1 MTILPMNTPVVNTL
15 RKPRIANV
23 AMASALA
30 GILAVSLAACG
41 NAEQPAVA
49 EPQASTVGNVID
61 DTVLTTRVK
70 SALMANP
77 QVNSYDFKVETRK
90 GEVML
95 SGFVNSQ
102 AELNLATAIV
112 QAVDGVKSIQN
123 NVALKDGHATVG
135 NKVDDGITTA
145 KVKAALLADPSI
157 HSLDIR
163 VVTRVDEVQL
173 SGFVNN
179 QQQMDRAMQAAAGV
193 QGVRQVSNE
202 MQIKK

>member
-1 MTILPMNTPVVNTL
+1 MHTPAHSTQNLP
-15 RKPRIANV
+15 KHRIADA

-30 GILAVSLAACG
+30 GILAISLAACSDADKSS
-41 NAEQPAVA
+41 NSEPPA
-49 EPQASTVGNVID
+49 SSLGNVID
-61 DTVLTTRVK
+61 DTVLDTRVK
-70 SALMANP
+70 AALMANP

-90 GEVML
+90 GEVLL

-102 AELNLATAIV
+102 AELNLAMDLV

-123 NVALKDGHATVG
+123 NVTLKDGPATVG

-145 KVKAALLADPSI
+145 KVKAALLADASI
-157 HSLDIR
+157 RSMDIR

-179 QQQMDRAMQAAAGV
+179 QQQMDRAMQVAAGV
-193 QGVRQVSNE
+193 PGVRQVRNE
-202 MQIKK
+202 MRVKN

>member
-30 GILAVSLAACG
+30 GILAVSLASCG

-123 NVALKDGHATVG
+123 NVTIKSGSATLG

>member
-1 MTILPMNTPVVNTL
+1 
-15 RKPRIANV
+15 
-23 AMASALA
+23 
-30 GILAVSLAACG
+30 
-41 NAEQPAVA
+41 
-49 EPQASTVGNVID
+49 
-61 DTVLTTRVK
+61 
-70 SALMANP
+70 
-77 QVNSYDFKVETRK
+77 
-90 GEVML
+90 ML

>member
-1 MTILPMNTPVVNTL
+1 MNTPVVNTL

-30 GILAVSLAACG
+30 SILAVSLAACG

-102 AELNLATAIV
+102 AELNQATAIV

-123 NVALKDGHATVG
+123 NVTIKSGSATLG

-193 QGVRQVSNE
+193 QDVHQVSNE
-202 MQIKK
+202 KQIKK

>member
-30 GILAVSLAACG
+30 SILAVSLAACG

-123 NVALKDGHATVG
+123 NVTIKSGSATLG

>member
-30 GILAVSLAACG
+30 SILAVSLAACG

-102 AELNLATAIV
+102 AELNQATAIV

-123 NVALKDGHATVG
+123 NVTIKSGSATLG

>member
-1 MTILPMNTPVVNTL
+1 MNTPVVNTL

-23 AMASALA
+23 AMASALV

-102 AELNLATAIV
+102 AELNQATAIV

-123 NVALKDGHATVG
+123 NVTIKSGSATLG

>member
-1 MTILPMNTPVVNTL
+1 MNNSFLPTSH
-15 RKPRIANV
+15 KPRIANL
-23 AMASALA
+23 AMASALT

-41 NAEQPAVA
+41 KSEQPAVA
-49 EPQASTVGNVID
+49 EPQASSVGNVID

-77 QVNSYDFKVETRK
+77 QVNSYDFKVETRN
-90 GEVML
+90 GEVLL

-102 AELNLATAIV
+102 AELNLATAVV

-123 NVALKDGHATVG
+123 NVALKGGHATVG

-145 KVKAALLADPSI
+145 KVKTALLADPSI

-163 VVTRVDEVQL
+163 VVTREDEVQL

-179 QQQMDRAMQAAAGV
+179 QQQMERAMQVAAGV
-193 QGVRQVSNE
+193 QGVHKVSNE

>member
-145 KVKAALLADPSI
+145 KVKAALLAHPSI

>member
-1 MTILPMNTPVVNTL
+1 MTILPMNIPVVNTL

-30 GILAVSLAACG
+30 SILAVSLAACG

-102 AELNLATAIV
+102 AELNQATAIV

-123 NVALKDGHATVG
+123 NVTIKSGSATLG